1 MASEDQAILAKIS
14 QLAGQINKHKNSQ
27 TSDHQTQYMPSMSAN
42 TYPSMESQ
50 YFDKHTAN
58 GSQDY
63 AQPSAAW
70 APSRGGYS
78 SRGHRG
84 RGRGRGAGHV
94 HRNRTLV
101 LNSSTSASEDSLTS
115 QFATN
120 DNPKTAPAWVTKTDR
135 HLQLINTNI
144 FEKDSQIRAKAM
156 EETRKQKLMQRD
168 AREKSKFSKHLQRL
182 AVNNYGTIGPQ
193 SHSATARANYEINVQ
208 GIQFRVAKN
217 GSKLVKVPG
226 ERPPTAM
233 ENNQGD
239 VCTQEPDLLRLGDL
253 NAANATPKTALI
265 GGVRFY
271 RSKNGNM
278 YRSGI
283 VKAHRYERLPFKLA
297 WMPLLPCNTNLYDT
311 RKNAVIKK
319 INEPCK
325 MFTTTGICS
334 KGPKC
339 RYIHDASKV
348 AVCKDFLLKGSCPSG
363 ELCDLSH
370 DLTPERTPNCLHF
383 ARGNCSN
390 ANCRY
395 THVRVSPSA
404 LVCRPFAI
412 YGYCEKGTSC
422 EDRHIHECPDFSNTG
437 TCTTKGCKL
446 PHRHKASVMRTN
458 PSRGDVSAED
468 ESSDLSSDEDE
479 EIDDDDVDSDD
490 LDEEYFGEDGKP
502 DAESMQQDYV
512 QLS

>member
-27 TSDHQTQYMPSMSAN
+27 TSDYQTQYMPSMSAN
-42 TYPSMESQ
+42 TYP
-50 YFDKHTAN
+50 
-58 GSQDY
+58 DY

-70 APSRGGYS
+70 AASRGGYS
-78 SRGHRG
+78 SRGH

-101 LNSSTSASEDSLTS
+101 LNGSTPASEDSSTS
-115 QFATN
+115 QSATN
-120 DNPKTAPAWVTKTDR
+120 DNPKTVPAWVTKKDR

-156 EETRKQKLMQRD
+156 EETRRQKLMQRD
-168 AREKSKFSKHLQRL
+168 LREKSKFSKHLQRL
-182 AVNNYGTIGPQ
+182 ANSNYGAIGPQ
-193 SHSATARANYEINVQ
+193 SHSATAPANYEINVQ

-233 ENNQGD
+233 EYNQSD
-239 VCTQEPDLLRLGDL
+239 LCTQEPDLLRLGDL

-283 VKAHRYERLPFKLA
+283 VKAHR
-297 WMPLLPCNTNLYDT
+297 
-311 RKNAVIKK
+311 KNAVIKK

-325 MFTTTGICS
+325 MFTTTGTCS
-334 KGPKC
+334 KGPRC

-348 AVCKDFLLKGSCPSG
+348 AVCKEFLLKGSCPSG
-363 ELCDLSH
+363 DSCDLSH

-383 ARGNCSN
+383 AKGHCSN

-437 TCTTKGCKL
+437 TCSTRGCKL

-458 PSRGDVSAED
+458 TGRREVSAED

-490 LDEEYFGEDGKP
+490 LDEEYFGEHGKP
-502 DAESMQQDYV
+502 DAESMQHDYV